1 MRMRVVCVSCDVCVA
16 GAHRGRERTDPR
28 VPPGNI
34 PVLPILGIDVDMSAA
49 AAMIAHM
56 QGPQLTAAAR
66 PSQSD
71 SQGRRISLKF
81 MQRVRLQARQA
92 DTPVRFRRRAAV

>member
-1 MRMRVVCVSCDVCVA
+1 
-16 GAHRGRERTDPR
+16 
-28 VPPGNI
+28 
-34 PVLPILGIDVDMSAA
+34 
-49 AAMIAHM
+49 MIAHM